1 MTVRISKFNNE
12 TKEQFMKSDKK
23 ILASESK
30 ITGIMADDIIL
41 LFNYEIKT
49 YFGIGKVGMFE
60 NNVTFRENPIYNVQ
74 GVYDGAYS
82 KYSKYEICIKEF
94 YPFKIKCEK
103 LIKLLNIDTKEYNN
117 IIKNS
122 NTRSFTPIYYGS
134 SHITD
139 EVKKSEYKKVLE
151 QFTFIIETTLENMED
166 LSKSLNN
173 KISILESKINNKDII

>member
-82 KYSKYEICIKEF
+82 KYSKVKSIMVIESLPENNEGFSRIDSLDMTPSHPVCIK
-94 YPFKIKCEK
+94 
-103 LIKLLNIDTKEYNN
+103 
-117 IIKNS
+117 
-122 NTRSFTPIYYGS
+122 
-134 SHITD
+134 H
-139 EVKKSEYKKVLE
+139 
-151 QFTFIIETTLENMED
+151 
-166 LSKSLNN
+166 LSISL
-173 KISILESKINNKDII
+173 